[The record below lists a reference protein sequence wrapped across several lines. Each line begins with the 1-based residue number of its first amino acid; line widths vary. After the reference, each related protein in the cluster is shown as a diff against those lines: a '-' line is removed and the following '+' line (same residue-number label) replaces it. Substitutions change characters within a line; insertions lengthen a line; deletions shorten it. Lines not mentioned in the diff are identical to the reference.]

1 MSPLATT
8 LVVTA
13 LIAATGV
20 AVVRFLRHREQH
32 PGEAWWRS
40 SSVWIGVS
48 VVFAILGVFVVPQ
61 LLGFT
66 FLFLP
71 FLWVGGLG
79 RRDRDERP
87 SRGDGE
93 ARDAA

>member
-1 MSPLATT
+1 MSPLAAT

-13 LIAATGV
+13 LVVAAGV
-20 AVVRFLRHREQH
+20 AIMRFLRHRDQH

-40 SSVWIGVS
+40 SSIWIGVWA
-48 VVFAILGVFVVPQ
+48 VFAILGVFVVPK

-79 RRDRDERP
+79 RRDRDERAP
-87 SRGDGE
+87 RGDGE